1 MSGEPIP
8 PTAWEWGLLALGWV
22 AGLVGGW
29 LLRHHLGG

>member
-1 MSGEPIP
+1 MSGEPIAP
-8 PTAWEWGLLALGWV
+8 STLEWGLLVGGWV